1 MGALMNGLP
10 PLETGGGY
18 TSPGIQDFVF
28 DGMSG
33 WWSNPAWLNKPLV
46 QAIIAAAFIII
57 IWLIAA
63 RRLSLVPS
71 KGQFLAEQVYD
82 LVRNGI
88 ARDMLGP
95 EFRKYL
101 PYLLAL
107 FSFLLVNNW
116 FGVFA
121 PFMFPTFSNIG
132 YAWAFAIMSW
142 VIYIGAGIRK
152 HGFFRYMKMNLMP
165 AGVPVWLAP
174 IIIPIE
180 FLSNF
185 IVRPVTLALRLFA
198 NLFAGH
204 LVVLVF
210 VVGGSYLLLNGDQI
224 NHALAGPI
232 ARVAG
237 GAAFVFSFAILA
249 LEILIGALQAYIF
262 TVLTAAYV
270 QSSIAEEH

>member
-1 MGALMNGLP
+1 MGPLMFILP
-10 PLETGGGY
+10 PLETEGGY
-18 TSPGIQDFVF
+18 TPPGVQDFQW
-28 DGMSG
+28 DGG
-33 WWSNPAWLNKPLV
+33 FIPGVDWFNKPLV
-46 QAIIAAAFIII
+46 QAIIGALLVILLW
-57 IWLIAA
+57 WLAA
-63 RRLSLVPS
+63 RRLRVVPS
-71 KGQFLAEQVYD
+71 KGQFLAEQAYD

-88 ARDMLGP
+88 ARDLLGHD
-95 EFRKYL
+95 FRRYL

-107 FSFLLVNNW
+107 FSFILVNNW

-121 PFMFPTFSNIG
+121 PFMYPTFSNIG

-142 VIYIGAGIRK
+142 LIYNGAGIAR
-152 HGFFRYMKMNLMP
+152 HGFFRYMKNNLVP
-165 AGVPVWLAP
+165 AGVPVALWP

-185 IVRPVTLALRLFA
+185 VVRPVTLALRLFA

-210 VVGGSYLLLNGDQI
+210 VVGGTYLLTQGQNIVHQI
-224 NHALAGPI
+224 
-232 ARVAG
+232 AG
-237 GAAFVFSFAILA
+237 GLAFVFSFAIFA

-270 QSSIAEEH
+270 QTATADEH